1 MKQLSGLDASFLH
14 METATTFGHVNGLAI
29 YERPFPDFDPYPLV
43 YRKFES
49 MIGRAEPLRRRLVE
63 VPLGLDH
70 PYWIDDPDFDL
81 DFHVR
86 HIGLAPPGAADQLAE
101 QVARIVGRP
110 MDRSRPLWEV
120 YVMEGLDDGR
130 WAMLTKFHHATVDGA
145 AGVIL
150 LNMLTETDPNQDGD
164 LEPVIWHGEA
174 VPADMELLKRTVQ
187 SLVTNPV
194 KAARLQLRLVQN
206 FAESAGI
213 TSFGGAVSQA
223 RNVIR
228 RLTSRGNEEPEN
240 ERRVRLPL
248 TPAPS
253 TPWNKTI
260 TAHRRFAMQSTS
272 LENLKVLKN
281 ATGGTLNDVVMA
293 ICAGALRQ
301 YLIEHDALPDKPL
314 RAMVP
319 VSIRTG
325 DEADPWTN
333 RVSGIVA
340 DLPTD
345 CDDPLERVARC
356 RAAMAEAKRQ
366 FDLVPADTLT
376 AGADL
381 ASPIVATSAAR
392 LASRLR
398 LADRVNFPANVVISN
413 VPGPRHPL
421 YFAGARLENYIP
433 VSIVTDGMGLN
444 ITVHSYLDRL
454 DFGLIAC
461 RELVPDLW
469 HLVDLHV
476 DEIAN
481 LFEATGAQ
489 WVETPGPSLPR
500 RGTPM
505 VSNSGRT
512 ALVKGAPERSAAAA
526 PTPKKKASK
535 GAGKATALS
544 TKVSA
549 KKAPA
554 KKAPAKKVSA
564 KKAPAKKAPAKKELA
579 KKAPAKNVSAAKA
592 ASRKPSALK
601 ASKAT
606 TATVTKALA
615 KRTVARTTR

>member
-1 MKQLSGLDASFLH
+1 MKQLSGLDASFLY
-14 METATTFGHVNGLAI
+14 METPTTFGHVNGLGI
-29 YERPFPDFDPYPLV
+29 YQRPSPDFDPYPLV
-43 YRKFES
+43 YKRYEA

-120 YVMEGLDDGR
+120 YVMEGLADGR
-130 WAMLTKFHHATVDGA
+130 WAMLTKFHHSTIDGA

-150 LNMLTETDPNQDGD
+150 LNMLTETDPNADNE
-164 LEPVIWHGEA
+164 LEPIPWHGEA
-174 VPADMELLKRTVQ
+174 VPADTELLKRTVQ
-187 SLVTNPV
+187 ALVTNPV
-194 KAARLQLRLVQN
+194 KAARLQLRLLQN
-206 FAESAGI
+206 LAESAGV
-213 TSFGGAVSQA
+213 TTFSGAVSQA
-223 RNVIR
+223 RSTIK
-228 RLTSRGNEEPEN
+228 RLASRGESEPEN
-240 ERRVRLPL
+240 ERRVRLPIS
-248 TPAPS
+248 PAPS

-260 TAHRRFAMQSTS
+260 TAHRRFAMRSTS

-356 RAAMAEAKRQ
+356 RAAMSEAKKQ

-413 VPGPRHPL
+413 VPGPRQPL
-421 YFAGARLENYIP
+421 YFAGARLDNYIP

-476 DEIAN
+476 DEIAR

-489 WVETPGPSLPR
+489 WAEPPKAPSMR
-500 RGTPM
+500 MGSKY
-505 VSNSGRT
+505 VS
-512 ALVKGAPERSAAAA
+512 
-526 PTPKKKASK
+526 PTPRVSVAKKVEPTKA
-535 GAGKATALS
+535 
-544 TKVSA
+544 VA
-549 KKAPA
+549 KKAT
-554 KKAPAKKVSA
+554 KKAVATKSVATKSVAKKVA
-564 KKAPAKKAPAKKELA
+564 TT
-579 KKAPAKNVSAAKA
+579 KA
-592 ASRKPSALK
+592 A
-601 ASKAT
+601 
-606 TATVTKALA
+606 A
-615 KRTVARTTR
+615 KRTAPGKPK